1 MQLRDTRFILN
12 YPRDMSYT
20 ERLVKTDIL
29 PLDLGRE
36 ISDLSRNGLVSTN
49 VNNFLSTFLP
59 RYQTA
64 RSFDPNNSNL
74 IFKYKQD
81 YYRKSHFIR
90 SAELNFG

>member
-1 MQLRDTRFILN
+1 
-12 YPRDMSYT
+12 MSYT
-20 ERLVKTDIL
+20 ERLVKTNLL
-29 PLDLGRE
+29 PLDLRRE
-36 ISDLSRNGLVSTN
+36 ISNLLLLRKSRNGLVSTN